1 MAKFYDNLKKLFSTS
16 VIVRNVGGKNFKV
29 VDTARYQSD
38 GSPFNTK
45 VIDRFGRLHG
55 SKAHT
60 TNTWNQYYAYSSTK
74 IDLYTDYEAMDE
86 DPLISSALD
95 IYADES
101 TTKNEEGEVLVI
113 KAQNAEVQKI
123 LHNLF
128 YDILNIEYN
137 LWPWT
142 RNMCKYGDYYMFM
155 DIKENVGIV
164 NVTPLSSYETLR
176 EEGTSTD
183 DMYRTRFV
191 YEGPLGKGTFENFEI
206 AHFRLLSDT
215 NFLPYGKSILE
226 GARKIYKQLVL
237 MEDAMLTHR
246 VMRAPEKRLFKID
259 IGNIPPS
266 EVDQYMQSL
275 INSMKKIPLIDPQ
288 TGNYNLRYNMQNIL
302 EDFFL
307 PVRGKD
313 SGTTI
318 ETLAGLQYQAIDDVK
333 YLQQKLFAALKIP
346 RAFLGYDEN
355 VEGKATLA
363 AEDIRFSRTIERVQ
377 RILVSE
383 LTKMAIVH
391 LYAQGFR
398 DSELIEFKLELTS
411 PSIIYE
417 QEKINLLQKK
427 VELFTAATETHAL
440 SKLYMYKNI
449 FNFSED
455 EAKQEVANMI
465 EDAKYKFRVSQLESE
480 GNDPTVTAQ
489 SFGTPHDVASS
500 NTAQQAEPMG
510 RPKELGS
517 NYGTDSHY
525 AGRDPIGQKAG
536 SDIRPDFK
544 VSHKYKGGSPLSTE
558 SSGFES
564 YLNTHFK
571 VKTKQ
576 IIADSLK
583 PATTHSFVNEDVK
596 IENDTDTFLDEKNI
610 IST

>member
-1 MAKFYDNLKKLFSTS
+1 MAKFYDNMKKLFSTS

-55 SKAHT
+55 TKAYT
-60 TNTWNQYYAYSSTK
+60 TNTFNQYYAYSSTK

-113 KAQNAEVQKI
+113 KAEDAEIQKI

-142 RNMCKYGDYYMFM
+142 RNMCKYGDYYMFI

-164 NVTPLSSYETLR
+164 NVTPLSSYEVLR

-226 GARKIYKQLVL
+226 GGRKIYKQLVL

-288 TGNYNLRYNMQNIL
+288 TGKYNLRYNMQNIL

-377 RILVSE
+377 RILISE
-383 LTKMAIVH
+383 LTKLAIIH
-391 LYAQGFR
+391 LYAQGYR
-398 DSELIEFKLELTS
+398 DSELVSFKLELTS

-417 QEKINLLQKK
+417 QEKINLYQKK

-440 SKLYMYKNI
+440 SKLYLYKNI

-465 EDAKYKFRVSQLESE
+465 EDAKYKFRISQLETE

-489 SFGTPHDVASS
+489 SFGTPHDVAMS
-500 NTAQQAEPMG
+500 NNAQTAEPMG
-510 RPKELGS
+510 RPKEMGS
-517 NYGTDSHY
+517 DYGTDAHY
-525 AGRDPIGQKAG
+525 AGRDPIGQKAA
-536 SDIRPDFK
+536 SDVKPDFK
-544 VSHKYKGGSPLSTE
+544 ISHKYKGGSPLNNE
-558 SSGFES
+558 SSGFAD
-564 YLNTHFK
+564 YLNSHFK
-571 VKTKQ
+571 VKTRK

-583 PATTHSFVNEDVK
+583 PRNEANENTSK
-596 IENDTDTFLDEKNI
+596 ITENQDENTFLDEKNI
-610 IST
+610 IS

>member
-55 SKAHT
+55 TKAYT
-60 TNTWNQYYAYSSTK
+60 TNTYNQYYAYSSTK

-101 TTKNEEGEVLVI
+101 TTKNEEGELLVI
-113 KAQNAEVQKI
+113 KAQNAEVQNI
-123 LHNLF
+123 LHNLY
-128 YDILNIEYN
+128 YDILNVEYN

-142 RNMCKYGDYYMFM
+142 RNMCKYGDYYMFV
-155 DIKENVGIV
+155 DIKEDVGIV
-164 NVTPLSSYETLR
+164 NVTPLSSYEVLR
-176 EEGTSTD
+176 EEGTSTE

-191 YEGPLGKGTFENFEI
+191 YEGPLGKGTFENYEI

-266 EVDQYMQSL
+266 EVDQYMQTL

-288 TGNYNLRYNMQNIL
+288 TGKYNLRYNMQNIL

-383 LTKMAIVH
+383 LTKLGIIH

-398 DSELIEFKLELTS
+398 DAELVSFKLELTS

-417 QEKINLLQKK
+417 QEKINLYQKK
-427 VELFTAATETHAL
+427 VELFTSATETHAL
-440 SKLYMYKNI
+440 SKLYLYKNI

-465 EDAKYKFRVSQLESE
+465 EDAKYKFRISQLETE

-489 SFGTPHDVASS
+489 SFGTPHDVAMG
-500 NTAQQAEPMG
+500 NKAQQAEPMG

-517 NYGTDSHY
+517 DYGTDDHY
-525 AGRDPIGQKAG
+525 AGRDPIGQKAS
-536 SDIRPDFK
+536 SDVRPDFK
-544 VSHKYKGGSPLSTE
+544 ISHKYKGGSPLSTE
-558 SSGFES
+558 SSAFAN
-564 YLNTHFK
+564 YLTSNFK
-571 VKTKQ
+571 VKTREM
-576 IIADSLK
+576 ILDSLK
-583 PATTHSFVNEDVK
+583 PRNESTENSAK
-596 IENDTDTFLDEKNI
+596 IVENQDENTFLDEKNI
-610 IST
+610 IS

>member
-55 SKAHT
+55 TKAYT

-101 TTKNEEGEVLVI
+101 TTKNEEGDVLVI
-113 KAQNAEVQKI
+113 QAQNAEVQKI

-164 NVTPLSSYETLR
+164 NVTPLSSYEVLR
-176 EEGTSTD
+176 EEGSSAD

-226 GARKIYKQLVL
+226 GARKIYKQIVL

-259 IGNIPPS
+259 IGNIPPN
-266 EVDQYMQSL
+266 EVDQYMQTL
-275 INSMKKIPLIDPQ
+275 VNSMKKIPLIDPQ

-313 SGTTI
+313 SGTSI

-377 RILVSE
+377 RIIVSE

-398 DSELIEFKLELTS
+398 DSELIQFKLELTS

-417 QEKINLLQKK
+417 QEKVNLLQKK

-440 SKLYMYKNI
+440 SKLYLYKNV
-449 FNFSED
+449 FNFSDE
-455 EAKQEVANMI
+455 EAKQEVANTI
-465 EDAKYKFRVSQLESE
+465 EDAKHKFRITQLETE

-489 SFGTPHDVASS
+489 SFGTPHDIATSNQAAS
-500 NTAQQAEPMG
+500 AEPMG

-517 NYGTDSHY
+517 DYGTDAHY

-536 SDIRPDFK
+536 SDIKPDFK
-544 VSHKYKGGSPLSTE
+544 ISHKYKGGSPLSTE
-558 SSGFES
+558 ITGFQD
-564 YLNTHFK
+564 YLNLHFK
-571 VKTKQ
+571 SKTRQ

-583 PATTHSFVNEDVK
+583 ANATSETASLNETTNTDK
-596 IENDTDTFLDEKNI
+596 DTFLDENNI
-610 IST
+610 ISN